1 MKTTAYSKISAGIV
15 GGVLLA
21 LLVGCETGN
30 TRVGGYVQTTAY
42 SDPVFGNSD
51 DYVYYPGYE
60 TYYGR
65 RTHRYYY
72 RDGSSWVGR
81 SEPYNVSTNVLLTAP
96 SVSVDF
102 HDSPARHHDEVT
114 RRYPRHWQN
123 DNRDHRNDQRDN
135 RRDDHR
141 DDHHDDNNRR

>member
-1 MKTTAYSKISAGIV
+1 MKTTAYSKISAGVV

-30 TRVGGYVQTTAY
+30 TRGGGYVQTTAY
-42 SDPVFGNSD
+42 ADPVFGNSD

-102 HDSPARHHDEVT
+102 HDSPVRHHAEVT
-114 RRYPRHWQN
+114 KRYPRQW
-123 DNRDHRNDQRDN
+123 RNDQN
-135 RRDDHR
+135 HAQNNDHR
-141 DDHHDDNNRR
+141 DDRRDDNNRR